1 MHNFI
6 LIFFAICSFLYIF
19 YILKFYK
26 TFFSDICLIILSF
39 LYFISF
45 FCRKIC
51 KASSIC
57 NPALRPFTVRKLKIF
72 HFLIDFLF
80 LK

>member
-45 FCRKIC
+45 FAGR
-51 KASSIC
+51 S
-57 NPALRPFTVRKLKIF
+57 VKLLLSVIRRSV
-72 HFLIDFLF
+72 HSQYIS
-80 LK
+80 